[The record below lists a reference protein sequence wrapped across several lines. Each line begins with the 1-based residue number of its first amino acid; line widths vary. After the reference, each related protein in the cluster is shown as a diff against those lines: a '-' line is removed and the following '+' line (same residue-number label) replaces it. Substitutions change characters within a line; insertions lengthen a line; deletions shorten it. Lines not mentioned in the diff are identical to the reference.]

1 MSPTI
6 AVPAV
11 DAPRVSVLMVTY
23 GACDWVRRS
32 LQALVEHTP
41 PVYELV
47 VVDNGSTDGT
57 LELLRDE
64 LRGATVHVSGDN
76 LGFGV
81 GNDLAAAYAR
91 GEILCLLNTDA
102 LVPAGWLPRLLA
114 PFDDPRVGAVAPMFV
129 YPDGRVQEAG
139 AVVEE
144 DGRVIAL
151 GRFGDPVSPEYH
163 LAGPLPFSSAACL
176 LVRRSAFER
185 AGGFDPRYGI
195 AYYEDVD
202 LVFTLASLG
211 LRLVVEPSVR
221 VVHAQSASS
230 PTSETAERRIR
241 TNQARFRRR
250 WAHALDGRPVV
261 FAAPEPHHAV
271 AARDFDLCD
280 RVLVLCGTLPDAD
293 DRVGTTAEAVAAL
306 AARLRDGRVTLAA
319 LDEPEWPPT
328 AAAWLERGV
337 EVAIV
342 DDGELWLE
350 HRRFHYAAV
359 LRGPGSSGRYVE
371 ALREH
376 QPQATIADLPNPATG
391 PALDEQLL
399 GLGLVPRT
407 GAAGAAGYS

>member
-1 MSPTI
+1 MTATI
-6 AVPAV
+6 VVPEV
-11 DAPRVSVLMVTY
+11 EAPRVSVLMVSY

-41 PVYELV
+41 PVYEV
-47 VVDNGSTDGT
+47 IVVDNGSTDGT
-57 LELLRDE
+57 IDLLRDE
-64 LRGATVHVSGDN
+64 LRGATVHVAGEN

-91 GEILCLLNTDA
+91 GEFLCLLNTDA
-102 LVPAGWLPRLLA
+102 LVPPGWLPRLLA
-114 PFDDPRVGAVAPMFV
+114 PFADPRVGAVAPMFV

-139 AVVEE
+139 AVVEA

-151 GRFGDPVSPEYH
+151 GRFGDPDSPDHH
-163 LAGPLPFSSAACL
+163 LAGPVPFASAACL

-195 AYYEDVD
+195 AYYEDAD

-221 VVHAQSASS
+221 VLHAQSASS
-230 PTSETAERRIR
+230 PTSATAGQRIR
-241 TNQARFRRR
+241 TNQARFRER
-250 WAHALDGRPVV
+250 WPRALDGRPVV

-280 RVLVLCGTLPDAD
+280 RVLVLCDRVPDPD
-293 DRVGTTAEAVAAL
+293 DRADRAARAVIAVAARL
-306 AARLRDGRVTLAA
+306 ADGRVTVAA
-319 LDEPEWPPT
+319 LDEPAWPAS
-328 AAAWLERGV
+328 AATWLDRGV
-337 EVAIV
+337 EVALL
-342 DDGELWLE
+342 DDGERWLE

-359 LRGPGSSGRYVE
+359 LRGPGGAGRFVE

-376 QPQATIADLPNPATG
+376 QPQASMADLPDGASHDQ
-391 PALDEQLL
+391 LDEQILS
-399 GLGLVPRT
+399 LGLVPRFP
-407 GAAGAAGYS
+407 